1 MIQLKSLAKE
11 KLTFSTRPPPLG
23 SLRRPIRHSS
33 RLGPNTGKT
42 QSITLSKP
50 SSQILYCFV
59 PHLGYVVEA
68 LPNGGLVAALLE
80 YLAGEH
86 DADPEWGTDDHD
98 AVASGI

>member
-11 KLTFSTRPPPLG
+11 KLTLSTRPPLPG
-23 SLRRPIRHSS
+23 PLRRPIRHGS
-33 RLGPNTGKT
+33 RLGPNTEKT
-42 QSITLSKP
+42 QSITLSSINPKMQGSFLP
-50 SSQILYCFV
+50 N
-59 PHLGYVVEA
+59 LGYVVEA

-86 DADPEWGTDDHD
+86 DADPEWGADDID